1 MKPLSLSVCAG
12 MLVLG
17 LSSANAKGPGSKVQ
31 QSNYLATQRYYT
43 QLVSGHAPQLAELN
57 LLMTMLPKGG
67 DIHHHYS
74 GAVYAETYLD
84 WVEKQGYCIYRE
96 NDPQNKR
103 EKYRIETADPATASV
118 PIKDCIKADAVRQD
132 NPFYRELLKRW
143 SNKDFDNHYHEQQAP
158 DQQFFNT
165 FGFFGPVSGYSPNE
179 GLKMLKQR
187 AKAENLQYLET
198 MLKSAPDTV
207 NPELAAKIDG
217 LAPDAGDE
225 AVRQALTPFTDFM
238 DGDDAVKQKIA
249 DYANYLASSAAGI
262 DDADFTLRFQS
273 YVSRNSL
280 PSKVFTGLYAAFA
293 AAQNSKLIVG
303 VNIVGPENGFVAMR
317 DYDLHMRM
325 FRFLKQ
331 KFPGVRLSLHAG
343 ELALGMVPPEGL
355 RTHIRSAVEIAG
367 AERIGHGIDIT
378 HEDRPDQ
385 LLETLR
391 TRKIA
396 IEINLTSNAFILGI
410 MREAHPVTVYMR
422 HDVPV
427 VISTD
432 DAGVSRNNLSGEY
445 LLFASRYKPSYAVLK
460 QVVYNS
466 IRYSFLSQAEKNA
479 QVSLLDQRFIRF
491 EAAAAKLARAPKTWR
506 LSGVTAAR
514 NK

>member
-1 MKPLSLSVCAG
+1 MNFSPFSLCVG
-12 MLVLG
+12 MFVLG
-17 LSSANAKGPGSKVQ
+17 LSSAHAKDLGGKVEQ
-31 QSNYLATQRYYT
+31 RNYQATQRYYT
-43 QLVSGHAPQLAELN
+43 QLVSGSAPQLAELN

-84 WVEKQGYCIYRE
+84 WVGRQGYCIYRE
-96 NDPQNKR
+96 NDPQNKH
-103 EKYRIETADPATASV
+103 EQYRIETADPASSGV
-118 PIKDCIKADAVRQD
+118 PIKDCIKADAVRKD
-132 NPFYRELLKRW
+132 NQFYRELLKHW
-143 SNKDFDNHYHEQQAP
+143 SDKDFDNHYHQQPAP

-165 FGFFGPVSGYSPNE
+165 FGYFGAVSNYSLHE
-179 GLKMLKQR
+179 GLMMLKER

-207 NPELAAKIDG
+207 NAELAAPIDG
-217 LAPDAGDE
+217 LPADADDE
-225 AVRQALTPFTDFM
+225 SVRRALTPFADFM
-238 DGDDAVKQKIA
+238 ERDEAARQKITE
-249 DYANYLASSAAGI
+249 YANSLASDATGI

-273 YVSRNSL
+273 YVSRNNQ
-280 PSKVFTGLYAAFA
+280 PSKVFSGLYAAFA
-293 AAQNSKLIVG
+293 AAQHSKLIVG
-303 VNIVGPENGFVAMR
+303 VNIVGPENGLVAMR

-355 RTHIRSAVEIAG
+355 RAHIRSAVEVAG
-367 AERIGHGIDIT
+367 AERIGHGIDLT

-385 LLETLR
+385 LLETMKA
-391 TRKIA
+391 RKVA
-396 IEINLTSNAFILGI
+396 VEVNLSSNAFILGI
-410 MREAHPVTVYMR
+410 LREAHPLTVYLR
-422 HDVPV
+422 HQVPI

-445 LLFASRYKPSYAVLK
+445 LLFTSRYRPTYAVLK

-466 IRYSFLSQAEKNA
+466 IRYSFLSPAEKEA
-479 QVSLLDQRFIRF
+479 QIVTLDRRFTRF
-491 EAAAAKLARAPKTWR
+491 EAAVAKLAYAPKAWR
-506 LSGVTAAR
+506 LAADTA
-514 NK
+514 KK